1 MRYLNSKFSS
11 SSLTAT
17 NNSPFAHLYQ
27 AYLND
32 PDNHNGVITHLEPD
46 ILEGEVKWALGNIT
60 RNKANRGDGIPAEL
74 FQIIA
79 VICYDDV

>member
-1 MRYLNSKFSS
+1 MAKIHRRTIQKEDF
-11 SSLTAT
+11 
-17 NNSPFAHLYQ
+17 
-27 AYLND
+27 ND
-32 PDNHNGVITHLEPD
+32 PDTTHLEPD
-46 ILEGEVKWALGNIT
+46 NLECEVKWALGNIT